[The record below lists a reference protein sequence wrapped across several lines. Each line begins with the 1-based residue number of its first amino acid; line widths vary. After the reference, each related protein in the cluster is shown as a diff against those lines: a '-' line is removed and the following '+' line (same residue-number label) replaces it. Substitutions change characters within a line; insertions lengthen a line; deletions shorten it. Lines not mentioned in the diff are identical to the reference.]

1 MAAENMTP
9 EDYAQQQAI
18 NRQQQLAAMLM
29 QQGMQQP
36 QSQMVSGRYVAPSI
50 FQNIAPLVQAYMGR
64 QMLEKGDKKAIE
76 LAERIRSAKGEKE
89 QKITNLIAGTP
100 DQVTQMAG
108 PYGQGVGMGGANVP
122 MPVAV
127 QPGTKPDLA
136 AALREIGSNNPYGVG
151 KEYKASILS
160 NMIPKTPDAV
170 AQYNFAKSPEGGNFK
185 GSFNDFQNQMTPYQR
200 ASLAIQGS
208 NQAQSRVP
216 MGYRMKQDGTLEAI
230 PGGPADQKAL
240 TVNAGR
246 ETVDT
251 LVTGLKSQYDTLKE
265 GGGITTKENT
275 FKNIPAFISS
285 TGVGQ
290 TTGKLFGTQNQSARN
305 TISQSRPLLLQA
317 IKKAT
322 GASAKEM
329 DSNVELQMY
338 LRAATDPTLD
348 YEANIY
354 ALEQLQTLYG
364 LGGSAPVSGT
374 PGGAPTGGSLPSAA
388 DIDAEIARRQNK
400 NNPR

>member
-18 NRQQQLAAMLM
+18 NRQQQMAQLLM
-29 QQGMQQP
+29 QQGTQMP
-36 QSQMVSGRYVAPSI
+36 QGQMISGRYVAPSI
-50 FQNIAPLVQAYMGR
+50 FQNLLPLA
-64 QMLEKGDKKAIE
+64 QMYVGKGLSEKGDKQTLE
-76 LAERIRSAKGEKE
+76 LAEKIRSAKGAKE
-89 QKITNLIAGTP
+89 QAITNLIAGTP
-100 DQVTQMAG
+100 DQATEMAG
-108 PYGQGVGMGGANVP
+108 PYGQGVGRGGANVP

-136 AALREIGSNNPYGVG
+136 AALREIGTNNPYGVG

-170 AQYNFAKSPEGGNFK
+170 AQYNFAKSPEGGSFK
-185 GSFNDFQNQMTPYQR
+185 GSFNDFQNQMTPYQKQ
-200 ASLAIQGS
+200 SLAIQAS

-251 LVTGLKSQYDTLKE
+251 LVTGLKGQYDILKE
-265 GGGITTKENT
+265 GGGITTKDNT
-275 FKNIPAFISS
+275 FMNIPAYLSS

-305 TISQSRPLLLQA
+305 SIAQSRPLLLQA

-338 LRAATDPTLD
+338 LKAATDPTLD

-364 LGGSAPVSGT
+364 IGGNAPAGST
-374 PGGAPTGGSLPSAA
+374 LDNKPMGGWR
-388 DIDAEIARRQNK
+388 IK
-400 NNPR
+400 

>member
-1 MAAENMTP
+1 MNMGNMSP
-9 EDYAQQQAI
+9 EDYTQQQAL

-29 QQGMQQP
+29 QQGQQMP
-36 QSQMVSGRYVAPSI
+36 QGQMVSGRFVPTSF
-50 FQNIAPLVQAYMGR
+50 FQNLVPLANIAASKYIG
-64 QMLEKGDKKAIE
+64 GKADTDQTK
-76 LAERIRSAKGEKE
+76 LAERIRTAKGEKE

-100 DQVTQMAG
+100 EQTTQMAG
-108 PYGQGVGMGGANVP
+108 PYGQGVGPGGKDVP

-127 QPGTKPDLA
+127 QPATAPNLA
-136 AALREIGSNNPYGVG
+136 AALREIGTNNPYGVG
-151 KEYKASILS
+151 TEYKSAILS
-160 NMIPKTPDAV
+160 NMMPKTPDAV
-170 AQYNFAKSPEGGNFK
+170 AQYNFAKSPEGGGFK

-200 ASLAIQGS
+200 QYLAIQAS

-216 MGYRMKQDGTLEAI
+216 MGYRMKPDGTLEAI

-251 LVTGLKSQYDTLKE
+251 LVTGLKAQYDTLKE

-275 FKNIPAFISS
+275 FKNIPAFLSS

-305 TISQSRPLLLQA
+305 TIAQSRPLLLQA

-348 YEANIY
+348 YESNIA
-354 ALEQLQTLYG
+354 ALQQLQTLYG
-364 LGGSAPVSGT
+364 IGGTAPIIGA
-374 PGGAPTGGSLPSAA
+374 PGGAPAGGGLPSAA

-400 NNPR
+400 PR

>member
-1 MAAENMTP
+1 MVAENMTP

-18 NRQQQLAAMLM
+18 NRQQQLAQLLM

-50 FQNIAPLVQAYMGR
+50 FQNIAPLVQAYMGK
-64 QMLEKGDKKAIE
+64 QMLEQGDKKTME

-100 DQVTQMAG
+100 DQATEMAG
-108 PYGQGVGMGGANVP
+108 PYGQGVGRGGANVP

-136 AALREIGSNNPYGVG
+136 AALREIGTNNPYGVG

-170 AQYNFAKSPEGGNFK
+170 AQYNFAKSPEGGSFK
-185 GSFNDFQNQMTPYQR
+185 GSFNDFQNQITPYQR
-200 ASLAIQGS
+200 QSLAIQAG

-251 LVTGLKSQYDTLKE
+251 LVTGLKAQYDALKE
-265 GGGITTKENT
+265 GGGITTKDNT
-275 FKNIPAFISS
+275 FMNIPAFISS

-364 LGGSAPVSGT
+364 IGGNAPVGST
-374 PGGAPTGGSLPSAA
+374 LDSKPMGGWRVKES
-388 DIDAEIARRQNK
+388 K
-400 NNPR
+400 

>member
-1 MAAENMTP
+1 MVAENMTP

-18 NRQQQLAAMLM
+18 NRQQQLAQLLM

-50 FQNIAPLVQAYMGR
+50 FQNIAPLVQAYMGK
-64 QMLEKGDKKAIE
+64 QMLEQGDKKTME

-89 QKITNLIAGTP
+89 QKITNLMAGTP
-100 DQVTQMAG
+100 EQVTEMAG
-108 PYGQGVGMGGANVP
+108 PYGQGVGRGGANVP

-136 AALREIGSNNPYGVG
+136 AALREIGTNNPYGVG

-170 AQYNFAKSPEGGNFK
+170 AQYNFAKSPEGGSFK
-185 GSFNDFQNQMTPYQR
+185 GSFNDFQNQMTPYQKQ
-200 ASLAIQGS
+200 SLAIQAG

-251 LVTGLKSQYDTLKE
+251 LVTGLKGQYDILKE
-265 GGGITTKENT
+265 GGGITTKDNT
-275 FKNIPAFISS
+275 FMNIPAFISS

-364 LGGSAPVSGT
+364 IGGTAPAGST
-374 PGGAPTGGSLPSAA
+374 LDNKPMGGWR
-388 DIDAEIARRQNK
+388 IK
-400 NNPR
+400 

>member
-1 MAAENMTP
+1 
-9 EDYAQQQAI
+9 
-18 NRQQQLAAMLM
+18 M

-50 FQNIAPLVQAYMGR
+50 FQNIAPLVQAYMGK
-64 QMLEKGDKKAIE
+64 QMLEQGDKKTME

-100 DQVTQMAG
+100 DQATEMAG
-108 PYGQGVGMGGANVP
+108 PYGQGVGRGGANVP

-136 AALREIGSNNPYGVG
+136 AALREIGTNNPYGVG

-170 AQYNFAKSPEGGNFK
+170 AQYNFAKSPEGGSFK
-185 GSFNDFQNQMTPYQR
+185 GSFNDFQNQITPYQR
-200 ASLAIQGS
+200 QSLAIQAG

-251 LVTGLKSQYDTLKE
+251 LVTGLKAQYDALKE
-265 GGGITTKENT
+265 GGGITTKDNT
-275 FKNIPAFISS
+275 FMNIPAFISS

-364 LGGSAPVSGT
+364 IGGNAPVGST
-374 PGGAPTGGSLPSAA
+374 LDSKPMGGWRVKES
-388 DIDAEIARRQNK
+388 K
-400 NNPR
+400 

>member
-18 NRQQQLAAMLM
+18 NRQQQLAAILM

-36 QSQMVSGRYVAPSI
+36 QGQMVSGRFVAPSI

-64 QMLEKGDKKAIE
+64 QMLEQGDKKAIE

-89 QKITNLIAGTP
+89 QKITNLMAGTP
-100 DQVTQMAG
+100 EQITEMAG
-108 PYGQGVGMGGANVP
+108 PYGQGVGRGGANVP

-136 AALREIGSNNPYGVG
+136 AALREIGTNNPYGVG

-160 NMIPKTPDAV
+160 TLNPKTPDSV
-170 AQYNFAKSPEGGNFK
+170 AQYNFAKTPEGGSFK

-200 ASLAIQGS
+200 QSLAIQAG

-251 LVTGLKSQYDTLKE
+251 LVTGLKAQYDALKE

-364 LGGSAPVSGT
+364 IGGTAPVGST
-374 PGGAPTGGSLPSAA
+374 LDSKPMGGWR
-388 DIDAEIARRQNK
+388 IKENK
-400 NNPR
+400 

>member
-1 MAAENMTP
+1 
-9 EDYAQQQAI
+9 
-18 NRQQQLAAMLM
+18 
-29 QQGMQQP
+29 
-36 QSQMVSGRYVAPSI
+36 
-50 FQNIAPLVQAYMGR
+50 
-64 QMLEKGDKKAIE
+64 
-76 LAERIRSAKGEKE
+76 
-89 QKITNLIAGTP
+89 
-100 DQVTQMAG
+100 
-108 PYGQGVGMGGANVP
+108 
-122 MPVAV
+122 
-127 QPGTKPDLA
+127 
-136 AALREIGSNNPYGVG
+136 
-151 KEYKASILS
+151 
-160 NMIPKTPDAV
+160 
-170 AQYNFAKSPEGGNFK
+170 
-185 GSFNDFQNQMTPYQR
+185 
-200 ASLAIQGS
+200 
-208 NQAQSRVP
+208 
-216 MGYRMKQDGTLEAI
+216 MKQDGTLEAI

-251 LVTGLKSQYDTLKE
+251 LVTGLKAQYDALKE
-265 GGGITTKENT
+265 GGGITTKDNT
-275 FKNIPAFISS
+275 FMNIPAFISS

-364 LGGSAPVSGT
+364 IGGNAPVGST
-374 PGGAPTGGSLPSAA
+374 LDSKPMGGWRVKES
-388 DIDAEIARRQNK
+388 K
-400 NNPR
+400 

>member
-18 NRQQQLAAMLM
+18 NRQQQLAAILM

-36 QSQMVSGRYVAPSI
+36 QGQMISGRFVAPSI

-64 QMLEKGDKKAIE
+64 QMLEQGDKKAIE

-89 QKITNLIAGTP
+89 QKITNLMAGTP
-100 DQVTQMAG
+100 EQVTEMAG
-108 PYGQGVGMGGANVP
+108 PYGQGVGRGGANVP

-127 QPGTKPDLA
+127 KDATKPDLA
-136 AALREIGSNNPYGVG
+136 AALREIGTNNPYGVG

-160 NMIPKTPDAV
+160 NMIPKTPESILKYQY
-170 AQYNFAKSPEGGNFK
+170 AQTPEGGNYK
-185 GSFNDFQNQMTPYQR
+185 GTLAQFENQMNDYQR
-200 ASLAIQGS
+200 RSLAIQAG

-251 LVTGLKSQYDTLKE
+251 LVTGLKAQYDALKE

-364 LGGSAPVSGT
+364 IGGTAPVGST
-374 PGGAPTGGSLPSAA
+374 LDSKPMGGWRVKES
-388 DIDAEIARRQNK
+388 K
-400 NNPR
+400 

>member
-1 MAAENMTP
+1 MVAQNMSP
-9 EDYAQQQAI
+9 EDYAQQQAL

-29 QQGMQQP
+29 QQGQQMP
-36 QSQMVSGRYVAPSI
+36 QGQMVSGRYVPTSF
-50 FQNIAPLVQAYMGR
+50 FQNLVPLANIAASQYVG
-64 QMLEKGDKKAIE
+64 KKADTE
-76 LAERIRSAKGEKE
+76 QTKLAERIRTAKGEKE
-89 QKITNLIAGTP
+89 KAITNLIAGTP
-100 DQVTQMAG
+100 DQVTEMAG
-108 PYGQGVGMGGANVP
+108 PYGQGVGKGGANVP

-136 AALREIGSNNPYGVG
+136 AALREIGTNNPYGVG
-151 KEYKASILS
+151 TEYKASILS
-160 NMIPKTPDAV
+160 NMMPKVPDAV
-170 AQYNFAKSPEGGNFK
+170 AQYKFAQTPEGGSFK
-185 GSFNDFQNQMTPYQR
+185 GSFNEFQNQMTPYQR
-200 ASLAIQGS
+200 QSLAIQAG

-251 LVTGLKSQYDTLKE
+251 LVTGLKSQYDILKE
-265 GGGITTKENT
+265 GGGITTKDNT
-275 FKNIPAFISS
+275 FMNIPAYLSS

-305 TISQSRPLLLQA
+305 SIAQSRPLLLQA

-338 LRAATDPTLD
+338 LKAATDPTLD

-364 LGGSAPVSGT
+364 IGGNAPIG
-374 PGGAPTGGSLPSAA
+374 GGAPAGGSLPSAA

-400 NNPR
+400 PR

>member
-18 NRQQQLAAMLM
+18 NRQQQLAQLLM

-50 FQNIAPLVQAYMGR
+50 FQNIAPLVQAYMGK
-64 QMLEKGDKKAIE
+64 QMLEQGDKKTME

-100 DQVTQMAG
+100 DQATEMAG
-108 PYGQGVGMGGANVP
+108 PYGQGVGRGGANVP

-136 AALREIGSNNPYGVG
+136 AALREIGTNNPYGVG

-170 AQYNFAKSPEGGNFK
+170 AQYNFAKSPEGGSFK
-185 GSFNDFQNQMTPYQR
+185 GSFNDFQNQITPYQR
-200 ASLAIQGS
+200 QSLAIQAG

-251 LVTGLKSQYDTLKE
+251 LVTGLKAQYDALKE
-265 GGGITTKENT
+265 GGGITTKDNT
-275 FKNIPAFISS
+275 FMNIPAFISS

-364 LGGSAPVSGT
+364 IGGNAPVGST
-374 PGGAPTGGSLPSAA
+374 LDSKPMGGWRVKES
-388 DIDAEIARRQNK
+388 K
-400 NNPR
+400 

>member
-1 MAAENMTP
+1 MEITENKMVNPNLEGTLPP
-9 EDYAQQQAI
+9 ELYEQQQLL
-18 NRQQQLAAMLM
+18 NRQQQFAQLLM
-29 QQGMQQP
+29 QQNQQP
-36 QSQMVSGRYVAPSI
+36 QGQMVSGRYVAPSWA
-50 FQNIAPLVQAYMGR
+50 QQLAPVASMLTGAYLAK
-64 QMLEKGDKKAIE
+64 QGDKKTIE
-76 LAERIRSAKGEKE
+76 LAEKIRSAKGEKE
-89 QKITNLIAGTP
+89 QKITNLMAGTP
-100 DQVTQMAG
+100 EQVTEMAG
-108 PYGQGVGMGGANVP
+108 PYGQGVGRGGANVP

-136 AALREIGSNNPYGVG
+136 AALREIGTNNPYGVG
-151 KEYKASILS
+151 KEYKATILS
-160 NMIPKTPDAV
+160 SMNPKTPDAV
-170 AQYNFAKSPEGGNFK
+170 AQYNFAKSPEGGGFK
-185 GSFNDFQNQMTPYQR
+185 GSFNDFQNQITPYQKQ
-200 ASLAIQGS
+200 SLAIQAG

-251 LVTGLKSQYDTLKE
+251 LVTGLKAQYDTLKE
-265 GGGITTKENT
+265 GGGITTKDNT

-364 LGGSAPVSGT
+364 IGGTAPAGST
-374 PGGAPTGGSLPSAA
+374 LDSKPMGGWR
-388 DIDAEIARRQNK
+388 IK
-400 NNPR
+400 

>member
-1 MAAENMTP
+1 MVAENMTP

-18 NRQQQLAAMLM
+18 NRQQQLAQLLM

-50 FQNIAPLVQAYMGR
+50 FQNIAPLVQAYMGK
-64 QMLEKGDKKAIE
+64 QMLEQGDKKAIE

-89 QKITNLIAGTP
+89 QKITNLMAGTP
-100 DQVTQMAG
+100 EQVTEMAG
-108 PYGQGVGMGGANVP
+108 PYGQGVGRGGANVP

-136 AALREIGSNNPYGVG
+136 AALREIGTNNPYGVG

-160 NMIPKTPDAV
+160 TLNPKTPDSV
-170 AQYNFAKSPEGGNFK
+170 AQYNFAKTPEGGSFK

-200 ASLAIQGS
+200 QSLAIQAG

-251 LVTGLKSQYDTLKE
+251 LVTGLKGQYDILKE
-265 GGGITTKENT
+265 GGGITTKDNT
-275 FKNIPAFISS
+275 FMNIPAFISS

-305 TISQSRPLLLQA
+305 TIAQSRPLLLQA

-364 LGGSAPVSGT
+364 IGGTAPAGST
-374 PGGAPTGGSLPSAA
+374 LDNKPMGGWR
-388 DIDAEIARRQNK
+388 IK
-400 NNPR
+400 

>member
-1 MAAENMTP
+1 MAAQNMSP
-9 EDYAQQQAI
+9 EDYAQQQAL

-29 QQGMQQP
+29 QQGQQMP
-36 QSQMVSGRYVAPSI
+36 QGQMVSGRYVPTSF
-50 FQNIAPLVQAYMGR
+50 FQNLVPLANIAASQYIG
-64 QMLEKGDKKAIE
+64 KKADTE
-76 LAERIRSAKGEKE
+76 QTKLAEKIRTAKGEKE
-89 QKITNLIAGTP
+89 KAITNLIAGTP
-100 DQVTQMAG
+100 DQVTEMAG
-108 PYGQGVGMGGANVP
+108 PYGQGVGKGGANVP

-136 AALREIGSNNPYGVG
+136 AALREIGTNNPYGVG
-151 KEYKASILS
+151 TEYKASILS
-160 NMIPKTPDAV
+160 NMMPKVPDAV
-170 AQYNFAKSPEGGNFK
+170 AQYKFAQTPEGGSFK
-185 GSFNDFQNQMTPYQR
+185 GSFNEFQNQMTPYQR
-200 ASLAIQGS
+200 QSLAIQAG

-251 LVTGLKSQYDTLKE
+251 LVTGLKDKYDLLKSS
-265 GGGITTKENT
+265 GGIT
-275 FKNIPAFISS
+275 S
-285 TGVGQ
+285 
-290 TTGKLFGTQNQSARN
+290 TTGGPIGNVLAATSSSGFGQALGRTFGTQNQSERN
-305 TISQSRPLLLQA
+305 KIAQSRPLLLQA

-322 GASAKEM
+322 GASSKEM

-338 LRAATDPTLD
+338 LKAATDPTLD

-364 LGGSAPVSGT
+364 IGGTAPAGST
-374 PGGAPTGGSLPSAA
+374 LDNKPMGGWR
-388 DIDAEIARRQNK
+388 IK
-400 NNPR
+400 

>member
-1 MAAENMTP
+1 MQHTNKQDINMVAQNMTP

-18 NRQQQLAAMLM
+18 NRQQQMAQLLM

-50 FQNIAPLVQAYMGR
+50 FQNLAGLANIYAGKSMVEQ
-64 QMLEKGDKKAIE
+64 GDKRALD
-76 LAERIRSAKGEKE
+76 LAEKIRSAKTTKE
-89 QKITNLIAGTP
+89 QAITNLIAGTP
-100 DQVTQMAG
+100 EQVTEMAG
-108 PYGQGVGMGGANVP
+108 PYGQGVGRGGANVP
-122 MPVAV
+122 MPVAI

-136 AALREIGSNNPYGVG
+136 AALREIGTNNPYGVG
-151 KEYKASILS
+151 TEYKASILS

-170 AQYNFAKSPEGGNFK
+170 AQYNFAKSPEGGSFK
-185 GSFNDFQNQMTPYQR
+185 GSFNDFQNQMTPYQK

-251 LVTGLKSQYDTLKE
+251 LVTGLKAQYDTLKE

-364 LGGSAPVSGT
+364 IGGTAPAGST
-374 PGGAPTGGSLPSAA
+374 LDSKPMGGWR
-388 DIDAEIARRQNK
+388 IK
-400 NNPR
+400 